1 MMTFVQLLHE
11 ATQAKNYRCAP
22 SSRFRWMAV
31 NIYTGEGLSHGAVMR
46 GLAGTARYYK
56 TKQLAETWAKAT
68 FRLYAVGKVQG
79 FL

>member
-1 MMTFVQLLHE
+1 
-11 ATQAKNYRCAP
+11 
-22 SSRFRWMAV
+22 MAV